1 MLNPKPCMEGDF
13 NFTVRPLEDAEKKY
27 YGIFLSHSSKDNE
40 TYLDPLLA
48 AMREQNLHPLCD
60 RDILSAGDDFQ
71 KTIES
76 YLDCYAGVIII
87 TENSLKSD
95 WVNYEIGI
103 FAGQNT
109 RVFLYD
115 PENLLTNQF
124 EIPGVANIYGSH
136 IGRYLPALHTIPEV
150 IAALRGVS
158 PYADMCLEENAFITK
173 RAFLDRV
180 TEHVETVI
188 ARLESP
194 EIDRC
199 ADLFAKCRL
208 STLVTNFGMFYPE
221 HGDGEHCYAYRYRP
235 LVDGL
240 CPVSNRPCALVSRGA
255 VSEENK
261 ECVVLNYVLTNGK
274 ILRAGEKDVR
284 GMVNETGA
292 LVFHMP
298 LHKIYGTEFKF
309 FLDVPDEQTADEILD
324 MFHGIGIYA
333 NMSDNVGSKRL
344 YISIPERRGKGLF
357 RLDHEFNNNFLCP
370 RVAKAREI

>member
-1 MLNPKPCMEGDF
+1 MLSPKPSLEGDF
-13 NFTVRPLEDAEKKY
+13 TFNVRPLEEAEKKY
-27 YGIFLSHSSKDNE
+27 YGIFISHSSKDNE
-40 TYLDPLLA
+40 TYLEPLLA

-60 RDILSAGDDFQ
+60 RDILSGGDDFQ

-87 TENSLKSD
+87 TKDSLKSA
-95 WVNYEIGI
+95 WVNYEIGV
-103 FAGQNT
+103 FAGQGT

-115 PENLLTNQF
+115 PQDLLSNQF

-136 IGRYLPALHTIPEV
+136 IGRYLPAYRTVPEL
-150 IAALRGVS
+150 ITALRGVS

-180 TEHVETVI
+180 TDHVETVI

-194 EIDRC
+194 AIDRC
-199 ADLFAKCRL
+199 ADLLAQCRI

-221 HGDGEHCYAYRYRP
+221 HGDGEHCYAQRFRP
-235 LVDGL
+235 LEGGM
-240 CPVSNRPCALVSRGA
+240 CPLSGKACALVSRGA
-255 VSEENK
+255 VTEENK

-274 ILRAGEKDVR
+274 VLRAGESDVR
-284 GMVNETGA
+284 GEVCETGA

-309 FLDVPDEQTADEILD
+309 FLDVPDEPTAEELLD
-324 MFHGIGIYA
+324 MFHSIGVYA

-344 YISIPERRGKGLF
+344 YVSMPERRAQGLF

-370 RVAKAREI
+370 RAGKSRTI

>member
-1 MLNPKPCMEGDF
+1 MLNPKPSMEGNF
-13 NFTVRPLEDAEKKY
+13 NFTVRTLEESEKKY
-27 YGIFLSHSSKDNE
+27 YGIFISHSSKDNE
-40 TYLDPLLA
+40 KYLEPLLE

-60 RDILSAGDDFQ
+60 RDVLSVGDDFQ

-87 TENSLKSD
+87 TEDSLKSA

-115 PENLLTNQF
+115 PENLLSNQF
-124 EIPGVANIYGSH
+124 EIPDVANVYGSH
-136 IGRYLPALHTIPEV
+136 IGRYLPAMRTIPDL
-150 IAALRGVS
+150 ITALRGVS

-188 ARLESP
+188 ARFESP

-199 ADLFAKCRL
+199 ADLLATCRL
-208 STLVTNFGMFYPE
+208 NTLVTNFGMFYPD
-221 HGDGEHCYAYRYRP
+221 HGDGEHCYAQRFRP
-235 LVDGL
+235 ISDGL
-240 CPVSNRPCALVSRGA
+240 CPISGRPCALVSRGI
-255 VSEENK
+255 VNEENK
-261 ECVVLNYVLTNGK
+261 ECVVLNYTLPNGK
-274 ILRAGEKDVR
+274 ILRAGEADVR
-284 GMVNETGA
+284 GEVNEIGA
-292 LVFHMP
+292 LVFHLP

-309 FLDVPDEQTADEILD
+309 FIDVPDESTASDLLD
-324 MFHGIGIYA
+324 MFHGIGVYA
-333 NMSDNVGSKRL
+333 NMSDNIGSKRL
-344 YISIPERRGKGLF
+344 YISLPERRAQGLF

-370 RVAKAREI
+370 RVGKSQAI